1 VHVLGLNPHVTN
13 SDNLMS
19 TPTANSTNP
28 PPDLTAGQSANV
40 VGDAAVESC

>member
-1 VHVLGLNPHVTN
+1 
-13 SDNLMS
+13 MS
-19 TPTANSTNP
+19 TPTANITNP